1 MKKEHLEML
10 AQMPIKDFIQRLQI
24 VNKDGQ
30 VQSLLLN
37 AQQEV
42 ILDALL
48 GGNDLLILKC
58 RQIGSTTINIAYLF
72 ALAYLSLEPITFAI
86 FSYKLSSSKHIL
98 EDGQSILQWFAQST
112 TKRSGNRQLHR
123 TFLCGW
129 W

>member
-42 ILDALL
+42 ILDALI

-98 EDGQSILQWFAQST
+98 KLSLI
-112 TKRSGNRQLHR
+112 HI
-123 TFLCGW
+123 
-129 W
+129 